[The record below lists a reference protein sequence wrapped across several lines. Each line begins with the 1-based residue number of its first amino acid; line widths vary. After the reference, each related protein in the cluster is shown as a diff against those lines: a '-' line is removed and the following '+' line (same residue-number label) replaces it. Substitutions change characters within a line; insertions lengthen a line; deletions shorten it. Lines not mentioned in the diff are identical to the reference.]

1 MWQDLSVIP
10 ASWRSRVHPRKDGPT
25 APDPAVDE
33 ALAGDV
39 LRRLA
44 GVRERLVE
52 YIETGDRFLFDEELI
67 DPARAYLS
75 GEADPVGAAATL
87 VLLSDTTVAS
97 GFYGSA
103 GPRTRTRFDGLADAW
118 TAEHGLAFAAS
129 AFVELSGI
137 GPRMAWPGTDHYARG
152 VHASIEHSL
161 ALLWDARHGG
171 VRRMRELLTA
181 ADEAVLDRLGAL
193 RTTGPRRVVAS
204 YLVPQRDD
212 WLDECLAAAPPGT
225 GWEGRAGWMLWCCP
239 GSAARFEQARGVLHS
254 GRYELVPDVLA
265 TVYAAAGPAL
275 VPVLGA
281 ALDDR
286 PLAQNRDAV
295 LTLLARLPYDEAFS
309 VLVERADAAPVRRAL
324 GAAARRFPERARR
337 LLPSEPGP
345 AGRPVPDAS
354 EGAPDAPIAL
364 PELLLRPPWD
374 RPVSRGVP
382 GLKPPSGRAVV
393 WQPGERERWAA
404 EAAAWRPE
412 VLGGKDPDAA
422 LAKAIDAVRAGTGD
436 RIRQELTVFL
446 HAPDDV
452 VDTLV
457 PGWEPYSHDFTY
469 GWIRPFIARFELGAR
484 EVAMRFAARPRK
496 HHARQ
501 AREALL
507 PFRDAEVAERMAG
520 WLARGVEPLD
530 PVRDWFGRHGAAAVP
545 LLVPAALGR
554 PGARRRQAEH
564 ALRFVA
570 ELTGPADVVA
580 AAGEHG
586 EAVRRLLAEPALPP
600 ELPKIPGWAAPGVL
614 PRVRLRDRAAVLP
627 DAAAGHLVTALAVAA
642 PGLDEVREACD
653 PASLAAFAWALFERW
668 LAEGAPPRDGWA
680 LRSLGLAGD
689 DDTVRRLVPLVRE
702 WAGTKKLHDRAVKGL
717 EVLVAIGTPVAV
729 LHLHEMRRKGGT
741 SGVREA
747 ARTLFGQVA
756 ARAHLTADRLSERI
770 VLDYGLDADGGTTLD
785 YGARRFRVGFG
796 GGLEPYVADHT
807 GRPLAALPE
816 PGAGD
821 DPELAEAARRRFT
834 AMKAEVRTASTY
846 LMERLEKAM
855 VRRRTWTVEEF
866 RALFAEHPLVR
877 HIARRLVWTADGAA
891 FRIAEDRTFADVHD
905 DAFVLPGT
913 AVVRLAHPA
922 ELGDD
927 LGAWTETFADYEI
940 DQPFRQLGRP
950 FHLLTEDERATGR
963 LKRFEG
969 LAVDENRVHAM
980 EYRRWALSTLVGD
993 VHPGGDL
1000 PGVLLARE
1008 VPDALRVEVTVR
1020 RWGVATGIE
1029 HRVGTVAVDA
1039 ADPALASEAVADLL
1053 WLVG

>member
-39 LRRLA
+39 LRRVS
-44 GVRERLVE
+44 GMRERLVE
-52 YIETGDRFLFDEELI
+52 YIETCERFLFDEELI

-87 VLLSDTTVAS
+87 VLLSDKTVAS
-97 GFYGSA
+97 GFYGAA

-137 GPRMAWPGTDHYARG
+137 GPRMAWPGTDDHCALG

-181 ADEAVLDRLGAL
+181 ADGAVLDRLGAL
-193 RTTGPRRVVAS
+193 RTTVPRGIVVS
-204 YLVPQRDD
+204 YLVPQRDA
-212 WLDECLAAAPPGT
+212 WLDECLVDPPT
-225 GWEGRAGWMLWCCP
+225 IGWEGKAAWMLWCCL
-239 GSAARFEQARGVLHS
+239 GSAARFERARGVLHG

-265 TVYAAAGPAL
+265 TVYAGAGPAL

-281 ALDDR
+281 ALDGR

-295 LTLLARLPYDEAFS
+295 LTLLARMPYDEAFA
-309 VLVERADAAPVRRAL
+309 VLVERTGDAAVRRAL
-324 GAAARRFPERARR
+324 GAAARRFPDRARR
-337 LLPSEPGP
+337 LMPSEPGA

-354 EGAPDAPIAL
+354 GEAPDASIAL
-364 PELLLRPPWD
+364 PELLVRPPWA
-374 RPVSRGVP
+374 RPAPRGVP
-382 GLKPPSGRAVV
+382 GLRTPPEQAVV
-393 WQPGERERWAA
+393 WEPGERERWAA
-404 EAAAWRPE
+404 EAAKWRPE
-412 VLGGKDPDAA
+412 VLGGKDPEAA
-422 LAKAIDAVRAGTGD
+422 LAKAIDAVRAGAGGG
-436 RIRQELTVFL
+436 IRETMTVFL
-446 HAPDDV
+446 HAPDDI

-457 PGWEPYSHDFTY
+457 PGWEPYSHDFTD
-469 GWIRPFIARFELGAR
+469 GWIRPFIARFGLGAR
-484 EVAMRFAARPRK
+484 EVALRFALRPRK
-496 HHARQ
+496 DHAQ
-501 AREALL
+501 AAREALL

-520 WLARGVEPLD
+520 WLAREVEPLG

-554 PGARRRQAEH
+554 PGARRRRAEH

-570 ELTGPADVVA
+570 ELTDPGRVAA

-586 EAVRRLLAEPALPP
+586 EAVRRLLAEPAPPP
-600 ELPKIPGWAAPGVL
+600 EPPKIPAWAAPGVL
-614 PRVRLRDRAAVLP
+614 PRVRLRDRDAVLP
-627 DAAAGHLVTALAVAA
+627 DEAAGHLVTALALAA

-653 PASLAAFAWALFERW
+653 PASLAGFAWALFERW
-668 LAEGAPPRDGWA
+668 LAEGAPPGDGWA
-680 LRSLGLAGD
+680 LRSLGLVGD
-689 DDTVRRLVPLVRE
+689 DDGARRLAPLVRE

-717 EVLVAIGTPVAV
+717 EVLVAIGTPVAL
-729 LHLHEMRRKGGT
+729 LHLHEMRRKGGA

-756 ARAHLTADRLSERI
+756 ARAHLTVEGLSERI
-770 VLDYGLDADGGTTLD
+770 VPDYGLDADGGTTLD
-785 YGARRFRVGFG
+785 YGPRRFRVGFG
-796 GGLEPYVADHT
+796 GSLEPYVADHA
-807 GRPLAALPE
+807 GRPLKALPE

-821 DPELAEAARRRFT
+821 DLERAEAARRRFT

-846 LMERLEKAM
+846 LVERLEKAM
-855 VRRRTWTVEEF
+855 IRRRSWRAEEF

-922 ELGDD
+922 ELGGD
-927 LGAWTETFADYEI
+927 LDAWAETFADYGL

-950 FHLLTEDERATGR
+950 FHLLTEDERAAGR
-963 LKRFEG
+963 MTRFEG
-969 LAVDENRVHAM
+969 RVVDGGRVHAM
-980 EYRRWALSTLVGD
+980 ERRRWSVSLIGRD
-993 VHPGGDL
+993 GHPGGDL
-1000 PGVLLARE
+1000 AAVLLARE
-1008 VPDALRVEVTVR
+1008 DPDARAVEVTVL
-1020 RWGVATGIE
+1020 RWHVPTGLE
-1029 HRVGTVAVDA
+1029 HRIGTATVGTP
-1039 ADPALASEAVADLL
+1039 DPAFVSEAVADLL